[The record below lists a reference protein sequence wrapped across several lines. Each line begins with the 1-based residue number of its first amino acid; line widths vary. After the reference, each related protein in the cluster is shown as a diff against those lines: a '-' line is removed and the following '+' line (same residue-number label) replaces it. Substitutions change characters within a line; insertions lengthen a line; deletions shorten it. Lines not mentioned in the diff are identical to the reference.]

1 MLLVEGFSLLGE
13 CAGKV
18 TGRMTL
24 LFWHLVVGS
33 TESMCRLVAS
43 KLVRIRLRLDL
54 LPVSRWKLSV
64 GPRLRV
70 MVVDVHGP
78 LDLRHHHWR
87 RHMVRHRA
95 HGHVPVRMVRVRL
108 LVGHEHAVSRCVT
121 LHAAAAARRVRDVV
135 LRVHRIAL
143 RVMRAV
149 VAHALLRM
157 ALVLGGK
164 ALVFDGV
171 LFLHFVSSA
180 VLFLLQQLSSLRGC
194 ELRDNH
200 V

>member
-24 LFWHLVVGS
+24 LFWHLVVGC
-33 TESMCRLVAS
+33 ESMAWLVAS

-78 LDLRHHHWR
+78 LHLRHHHRR

-121 LHAAAAARRVRDVV
+121 LHAAAATRRMRDVG
-135 LRVHRIAL
+135 LRVHREAL
-143 RVMRAV
+143 RVVRAI

-171 LFLHFVSSA
+171 LFLHFVASA
-180 VLFLLQQLSSLRGC
+180 VLLLMQQLSSLRSC
-194 ELRDNH
+194 ELGDNH